1 MLRLSEGVPS
11 EIDDRFRKTPPE
23 SFFFPLELT
32 IIRKAWV
39 TLK

>member
-23 SFFFPLELT
+23 SFFPSRT
-32 IIRKAWV
+32 DYN
-39 TLK
+39 